1 MTADQLAMLEKQYLE
16 RNLLERGQAAAA
28 ELVLYAIRVADA
40 KISGMRRL
48 TFDTV
53 LLLVAAVP
61 LHAQSTQAY
70 LAGNITDSITGLAI
84 ANASISCRSLN
95 SDVTIPGR
103 SSLSGRFTFAALSP
117 GQYGIRVDAAGYQSQ
132 ELHLLDLP
140 IAGRLDLEFRLRPE
154 NDVWE
159 ARQYQSYLLP
169 GSHQVLTF
177 YGPDLDTSRVAS
189 FDSSHGTIA
198 NLETS
203 VSSVIDS
210 RDLGEL
216 PLTGRDAYA
225 LLVLLPGVT
234 ADTTT
239 ARGLGFSVNGQRPS
253 SANYLLDGLEN
264 NNLLVTGPLGVV
276 APEAL
281 EEYRIST
288 NNFSAEFGRT
298 SGFLANAISRSGTN
312 EWHGMA
318 YLHLKNE
325 FLNANGFQENTH
337 GIGRAPLKEVQPGFT
352 ASGPILKKRLFA
364 SGALQLERFRGRNDP
379 QQFGLPTAQ
388 FIASTS
394 PASIAGTLLRE
405 FPAAAVPTGLGEAG
419 IVTLAPPVQLD
430 QVTGLARL
438 DYLSGEHRLFA
449 RAALDHERQ
458 PDLLYNPYPG
468 FSSPFHQGS
477 LALGAG
483 WTWQIGSSLTEELR
497 VGRTGD
503 GSRYDRPHSEVPVL
517 QLEVSVTD
525 PNGNAYPIDLPGSAS
540 SFGYRDLSQNWE
552 AVENWSWVSGRH
564 TWKFGGGLFERTTE
578 SAFTEE
584 RDGIYQF
591 ETLATFAA
599 GTPAILA
606 AAYDRAPPGIQ
617 PVPYNR
623 TYRAWQFDAFAQDQ
637 FRVTPRLTLSYGLRY
652 DRFGAPENVGPAKDF
667 LLALGPGAGFVARL
681 QGVHYQPIGSGNQSL
696 FNTDNGNL
704 GPRFGFSYDIG
715 GTGQT
720 MVRGSYGIFYDRPFD
735 NLWQIVSINRQIAG
749 VWSFT
754 GPVSSLS
761 TPLLAAENQGTLL
774 SSSQYHNLQ
783 LFQPNLRNPT
793 IQSAFMGIRR
803 NLADGIALELNAL
816 ASRGRTLWTT
826 DDINRFDSLPAS
838 INPNRRY
845 IADPA
850 FGDIDYL
857 SNQGQSDYTA
867 FTSSMRFVRRRW
879 NGQISYTW
887 SHSIDNQSDPLAG
900 IFEDFNQAGI
910 ANKPDVEMIPGF
922 TQQFASSED
931 RGNSDFDQRH
941 NLVFFAIYSLPT
953 RVLNGWQISGLGAIR
968 SGLPF
973 SVYAPPP
980 IVTSGGFL
988 NNQRAD
994 LTALSL
1000 ALSPQVSNIPG
1011 GKVLLNSAAFAT
1023 PAPLTT
1029 PDNTLIGRIGNTG
1042 RNAFTGP
1049 GLISADFSISRHFD
1063 LSSGNEKR
1071 KATLRA
1077 DFYNVL
1083 NHANLNNPQTYL
1095 TGPHFGQ
1102 ALYGREEKNS
1112 GFPLL
1117 APLNET
1123 SRQVQ
1128 LFLRFEF

>member
-1 MTADQLAMLEKQYLE
+1 MLKFS
-16 RNLLERGQAAAA
+16 
-28 ELVLYAIRVADA
+28 
-40 KISGMRRL
+40 KHMRRRLSL
-48 TFDTV
+48 TAVSV
-53 LLLVAAVP
+53 LAAVMP
-61 LHAQSTQAY
+61 IHAQSTQAY
-70 LAGNITDSITGLAI
+70 LTGSVTDSITGLAI
-84 ANASISCRSLN
+84 ASASISCHSLN
-95 SDVTIPGR
+95 SGAAIPER
-103 SSLSGRFTFAALSP
+103 SSASGRFTFAALSP
-117 GQYGIRVDAAGYQSQ
+117 GQYSIRIDAPGYQSQ
-132 ELHLLDLP
+132 ELHLLELP

-169 GSHQVLTF
+169 DSHQVLTF

-189 FDSSHGTIA
+189 FASSHGTIA

-210 RDLGEL
+210 RDLSEL

-239 ARGLGFSVNGQRPS
+239 ARGLGFSVNGQRAS

-298 SGFLANAISRSGTN
+298 SGFLANAISRSGAN

-325 FLNANGFQENTH
+325 ILNANGFQENTQ
-337 GIGRAPLKEVQPGFT
+337 GIARAPLKELQPGFT
-352 ASGPILKKRLFA
+352 VSGPILRKRLFA
-364 SGALQLERFRGRNDP
+364 SGSLQLERFRGRNDP

-388 FIASTS
+388 FIASTN
-394 PASIAGTLLRE
+394 PASIAGALLRE
-405 FPAAAVPTGLGEAG
+405 FPAAAVPTGPGDTGL
-419 IVTLAPPVQLD
+419 VTLAPPVQLD
-430 QVTGLARL
+430 QVMGLARL
-438 DYLSGEHRLFA
+438 DYLSGEYRLFA
-449 RAALDHERQ
+449 RAALDRERQ

-468 FSSPFHQGS
+468 FSSPFHRGS
-477 LALGAG
+477 LAVGAG

-497 VGRTGD
+497 AGRTGD
-503 GSRYDRPHSEVPVL
+503 ASRYDRPHSEVPI
-517 QLEVSVTD
+517 LELGVNGTAV
-525 PNGNAYPIDLPGSAS
+525 NGNPYAIDLPGSAS

-552 AVENWSWVSGRH
+552 AVENLSWVSGRH
-564 TWKFGGGLFERTTE
+564 TWKFGGGFLERTAE

-591 ETLATFAA
+591 DTLDTFKA
-599 GTPAILA
+599 GFPQYLY
-606 AAYDRAPPGIQ
+606 AAYDRAGMGIQ

-623 TYRAWQFDAFAQDQ
+623 TYRAWQFDAFAQDA
-637 FRVTPRLTLSYGLRY
+637 FRATPRLTLSYGIRY
-652 DRFGAPENVGPAKDF
+652 DRFGAPANVGPAKDF
-667 LLALGPGAGFVARL
+667 LLALGPGSSFVERL
-681 QGVHYQPIGSGNQSL
+681 QGLHYQPIGSGNQPL
-696 FNTDNGNL
+696 FDTGNGNVS
-704 GPRFGFSYDIG
+704 PRFGFSYDLG

-720 MVRGSYGIFYDRPFD
+720 IVRGSYGIFYDRPFD

-749 VWSFT
+749 VWSFI

-761 TPLLAAENQGTLL
+761 PALAESQGML
-774 SSSQYHNLQ
+774 SPSSQYHNLQ

-793 IQSAFMGIRR
+793 IQSAFLGIRR
-803 NLADGIALELNAL
+803 NLADGIVLEVNGL

-826 DDINRFDSLPAS
+826 DIVNRSFSVIPSPTNQNGRYAS
-838 INPNRRY
+838 
-845 IADPA
+845 DPE
-850 FGDIDYL
+850 FGDVDYR

-867 FTSSMRFVRRRW
+867 VTSVLRFRRRRL

-900 IFEDFNQAGI
+900 IFEDYNQAGI
-910 ANKPDVEMIPGF
+910 AAKPDSITEAAF
-922 TQQFASSED
+922 TQQFASRTD
-931 RGNSDFDQRH
+931 RANSDFDQRH
-941 NLVFFAIYSLPT
+941 NLVFFAVYSLPT
-953 RVLNGWQISGLGAIR
+953 KLLHGWQVSGLGAIR

-973 SVYAPPP
+973 TVYAPPMAT
-980 IVTSGGFL
+980 VTSGAFL
-988 NNQRAD
+988 VNQRAN
-994 LTALSL
+994 LTGPSL
-1000 ALSPQVSNIPG
+1000 AFSPEVTNIPG
-1011 GKVLLNSAAFAT
+1011 GKILLNSAAFAD
-1023 PAPLTT
+1023 PGP
-1029 PDNTLIGRIGNTG
+1029 GMIGNTG
-1042 RNAFTGP
+1042 RNAFAGP
-1049 GLISADFSISRHFD
+1049 GLVSADFSLSRQVQ
-1063 LSSGNEKR
+1063 LSSTNER
-1071 KATLRA
+1071 RQAVLRA
-1077 DFYNVL
+1077 DFYNIL
-1083 NHANLNNPQTYL
+1083 NHANLNNPQSYL
-1095 TGPHFGQ
+1095 TGDRFGQ

-1112 GFPLL
+1112 GLPVL

-1123 SRQVQ
+1123 ARQIQ